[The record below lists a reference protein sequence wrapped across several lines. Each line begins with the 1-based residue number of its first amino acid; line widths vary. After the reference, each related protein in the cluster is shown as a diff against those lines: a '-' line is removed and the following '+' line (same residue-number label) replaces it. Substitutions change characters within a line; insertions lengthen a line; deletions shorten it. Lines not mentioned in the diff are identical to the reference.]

1 MTKGLL
7 WTAAIAELRSMGLPL
22 TAEVE
27 GATEV
32 TDTDF
37 KPIEL
42 LGEIMKDLNFKE
54 AALWTEGWGY
64 QCLSCCNS
72 SSVSVQ
78 AWTYS

>member
-1 MTKGLL
+1 
-7 WTAAIAELRSMGLPL
+7 MGLPL

-54 AALWTEGWGY
+54 AAL
-64 QCLSCCNS
+64 
-72 SSVSVQ
+72 
-78 AWTYS
+78 